1 MISDFIVMALIVAGM
16 LAIGGALVLNG
27 RLVATLPAGSLR
39 RHWRVLMALE
49 AAFIAGYAAYLL
61 TPAAFQGATG
71 KVIVPAIFFF
81 GGVFVWTIARL
92 SLQTAASV
100 RAVAALEVEAVTDP
114 LTTLYNRRY
123 LDRRLA
129 EEVSLAQWRGTSLSV
144 LMVDLDHF
152 KSVNDRFGHQVGD
165 VVLVKLATLLRGIVR
180 ATDFVARYGGEEF
193 VVVAPGAG
201 PAEASI
207 LAERIRCAVASHDFA
222 LPTPISSPGPTS
234 ISASIGVASYGQA
247 SSAADEL
254 LRAGDRALYQAKR
267 LGRNRVA
274 EAGSEGPTEPARTA
288 NGLSAA

>member
-1 MISDFIVMALIVAGM
+1 MIADYVVIALVVAGM

-27 RLVATLPAGSLR
+27 RLVATLPAGGLR
-39 RHWRVLMALE
+39 RHWRALMALE
-49 AAFIAGYAAYLL
+49 GAFIAGYAAYLL
-61 TPAAFQGATG
+61 TPVAFDGAVG
-71 KVIVPAIFFF
+71 EIIVPAIFFL
-81 GGVFVWTIARL
+81 GGVFVLAIARL

-100 RAVAALEVEAVTDP
+100 RAVAALEIEAATDS

-129 EEVSLAQWRGTSLSV
+129 EEVSQARWHGTQLSV

-180 ATDFVARYGGEEF
+180 ASDFVARYGGEEF

-201 PAEASI
+201 PAEASV
-207 LAERIRCAVASHDFA
+207 LAERIRSAVASYDFA
-222 LPTPISSPGPTS
+222 LPTPITGPGSTS
-234 ISASIGVASYGQA
+234 ISASIGVASYGQTA
-247 SSAADEL
+247 NSADGL
-254 LRAGDRALYQAKR
+254 LKAGDRALYQAKR

-274 EAGSEGPTEPARTA
+274 EASLEAAIDPARTA
-288 NGLSAA
+288 DGLSAA